1 MNITNDDFNYFR
13 MKGNYNLRR
22 LREYG
27 LINPRPTSTTSSYK
41 RHSTFNNPKRY
52 IKYNPDTLKFEMV
65 TPLCNDN
72 KFITSVNNENNFITP
87 DHGIMVK
94 KNQDRKE
101 GLEKY
106 RISPSDEPN
115 PMGYRS
121 NTLLS
126 SNERKSKAFNP
137 DHTKNISLITLE
149 KIILVP
155 HE

>member
-1 MNITNDDFNYFR
+1 MQPCPF
-13 MKGNYNLRR
+13 
-22 LREYG
+22 
-27 LINPRPTSTTSSYK
+27 
-41 RHSTFNNPKRY
+41 
-52 IKYNPDTLKFEMV
+52 KFEMV

-72 KFITSVNNENNFITP
+72 KFITSFNNKNNFIIP

-94 KNQDRKE
+94 ENQERKE